1 MSFYVTLP
9 SNSSMDLYPENTM
22 TDFTVLLKEPIR
34 LEVQYEVALVELTY
48 KHSWSLEVGQLFI
61 QSLNGPNYDVFKLVY
76 HDGEKIKSFISRLN
90 GEIWKYYIKKE
101 YDRRFEL
108 GKSNQ
113 EIPQNIKIPKDP
125 FNSNFRDEDVV
136 DEIKSSD
143 YFRSIPSFSSDPYRF
158 IMYPREYRI
167 RFDGDILR
175 ILNLE
180 PKWYER
186 IGLKKYVESGIIND
200 PSPTIINSLFIYCD
214 IIDYQ
219 YVGDAYAPLLRSV
232 VVDNS
237 YLKTAWVNYDNPHYL
252 SVNKYYI
259 NSIKVEIR
267 DDTGKR
273 IRFENGRVIVKLHF
287 RPKQV

>member
-61 QSLNGPNYDVFKLVY
+61 QPLNSPNYDVFKLVY
-76 HDGEKIKSFISRLN
+76 HDGENIKSFTSRLN
-90 GEIWKYYIKKE
+90 GEIWKYYINKE
-101 YDRRFEL
+101 YDRRLEL
-108 GKSNQ
+108 GKSNK
-113 EIPQNIKIPKDP
+113 EIPQNIKIPKNP
-125 FNSNFRDEDVV
+125 FTSNLRDEDVV

-143 YFRSIPSFSSDPYRF
+143 YFRAIPSFSSDPYRF
-158 IMYPREYRI
+158 IMYTREYRI

-175 ILNLE
+175 IFNLE
-180 PKWYER
+180 SKWYEVTGDKR
-186 IGLKKYVESGIIND
+186 YLESGIIND
-200 PSPTIINSLFIYCD
+200 PSPNIINSLFIYCD

-252 SVNKYYI
+252 SVNKYNI
-259 NSIKVEIR
+259 NRIKVEIR
-267 DDTGKR
+267 DDTGKK